1 MVPPPNSPWWVEIA
15 RMSSGDPVLVNLKSG
30 ADLYYVSGPEN
41 GWYYMSTTYG
51 LEGYIKADSISYIRH
66 LTPSETQPRTIT
78 TQLFRIRTVTVDT
91 KEMRVTVNA
100 QHVSYDLNGVLIDNV
115 KIVRKPP
122 AQALA
127 WIEQAFMIDYRG
139 TIATNM
145 VSNVHTDYSAEIS
158 GKSGMFAILDP
169 DQGVVPTF
177 DAEYRRDNWDL
188 FIMNK
193 GVGDPQGQAATI
205 QTQYFQLGNVQLLNR
220 PQVPAATMAAAGWTD
235 VGEGAATVFT
245 NSYSAGTDG
254 LEWYQ
259 NIIIHITPIRH
270 DGTVLSP
277 DALDSYVDTLLTQTT
292 VEGILNYDN
301 NNSKLVLWVQTGIT
315 NWDAA
320 YEYGDLYDDLLHR
333 LQAVYYMGETYEFPT
348 EAELQEF
355 NSAITVKGVDRGFR
369 IRYGN
374 NMRGVNWKVQGD
386 KLVTRVVPV
395 AKAADG
401 SDLYLDP
408 TRWVDSTRIS
418 DYPVIRMERLKVSGQ
433 VGKDDGTE
441 TATNWTEE
449 TLRAEMTKQAQARF
463 GVDKAD
469 QLQHEITVDFEMLGE
484 TAEYPELKQLQQVVM
499 YDTVIVIDE
508 RVGLGASVTVNE
520 IEYDIIKEK
529 ITALKLTN
537 VKPYNVKN
545 VSGFNVLVNTITGD
559 KLTDDAGDEIIVE
572 AVDIATDEAEDYT
585 NKKAAQTL
593 NQSKEYTDETTQTAK
608 SEAIS
613 AAAAN
618 VGSNHGYSTFEA
630 YIKYWVDHH

>member
-1 MVPPPNSPWWVEIA
+1 MIHVYDPGHENFQNNGDVILTPVSGSHKQIAGGSYDLTLVHPIDPEGKWAHLVPDAIIKAPVPRETIENAFSGLDVDLYRTTQQAALRSGPHEPTPITYGSWSAGTTYSPGAKVTYSNRNYQCTQFDESSGYIMVPPPNSPWWVEIA

-51 LEGYIKADSISYIRH
+51 LEGYIKADYISYIRH
-66 LTPSETQPRTIT
+66 LTPAETQPRTIT

-145 VSNVHTDYSAEIS
+145 VSNVHADYSAEIS

-188 FIMNK
+188 FVMNK
-193 GVGDPQGQAATI
+193 
-205 QTQYFQLGNVQLLNR
+205 
-220 PQVPAATMAAAGWTD
+220 
-235 VGEGAATVFT
+235 T
-245 NSYSAGTDG
+245 NT
-254 LEWYQ
+254 
-259 NIIIHITPIRH
+259 
-270 DGTVLSP
+270 
-277 DALDSYVDTLLTQTT
+277 
-292 VEGILNYDN
+292 
-301 NNSKLVLWVQTGIT
+301 
-315 NWDAA
+315 
-320 YEYGDLYDDLLHR
+320 
-333 LQAVYYMGETYEFPT
+333 
-348 EAELQEF
+348 
-355 NSAITVKGVDRGFR
+355 DRGFR

-418 DYPVIRMERLKVSGQ
+418 NYPVIRMERLKVSGQ

-441 TATNWTEE
+441 TATNWTEQ

-463 GVDKAD
+463 SVDKAD

-484 TAEYPELKQLQQVVM
+484 TAEYPEMKQLQQVVM

-537 VKPYNVKN
+537 VNPYNVKN

-559 KLTDDAGDEIIVE
+559 KLTDDAGDGIIVE
-572 AVDIATDEAEDYT
+572 AVDIATDESEDYT

-593 NQSKEYTDETTQTAK
+593 NQSKDYTDTAK
-608 SEAIS
+608 SEAID

-630 YIKYWVDHH
+630 YIKAYCDNRYERK

>member
-1 MVPPPNSPWWVEIA
+1 MIHVYDPGHENFQNNGDVILTPISGSHKQVAGGSYDLTLVHPIDPEGKWAHLVPDAIIKAPVPRETIENAFSGLDVDLYRTTQQAALRSGPHEPSTITYGSWSQGTTYSVGAKVTYDNKNYQCTSFDEGSGYVMVPPPNSPWWVEIA
-15 RMSSGDPVLVNLKSG
+15 RTAPGDPILVNLKSG
-30 ADLYYVSGPEN
+30 TDLYYVSGPSS
-41 GWYYMSTTYG
+41 GMYYMSTTYG
-51 LEGYIKADSISYIRH
+51 LEGYIKADYISYIRH
-66 LTPSETQPRTIT
+66 LTPAETKPRTIT
-78 TQLFRIRTVTVDT
+78 EQLFRIRTVTVDT

-100 QHVSYDLNGVLIDNV
+100 QHVSYDLNGVLIDRA

-122 AQALA
+122 AQALG
-127 WIEQAFMIDYRG
+127 WLESAFMIDYRG

-145 VSNVHTDYSAEIS
+145 VSNANADYSAEIA
-158 GKSGMFAILDP
+158 GKSGMYAILDP

-177 DAEYRRDNWDL
+177 DAEFRRDNWDL
-188 FIMNK
+188 FVMNK
-193 GVGDPQGQAATI
+193 
-205 QTQYFQLGNVQLLNR
+205 
-220 PQVPAATMAAAGWTD
+220 
-235 VGEGAATVFT
+235 T
-245 NSYSAGTDG
+245 NT
-254 LEWYQ
+254 
-259 NIIIHITPIRH
+259 
-270 DGTVLSP
+270 
-277 DALDSYVDTLLTQTT
+277 
-292 VEGILNYDN
+292 
-301 NNSKLVLWVQTGIT
+301 
-315 NWDAA
+315 
-320 YEYGDLYDDLLHR
+320 
-333 LQAVYYMGETYEFPT
+333 
-348 EAELQEF
+348 
-355 NSAITVKGVDRGFR
+355 DRGFR

-441 TATNWTEE
+441 TATNWTEQ

-463 GVDKAD
+463 SVDKAD

-520 IEYDIIKEK
+520 IEFDIIKEK

-537 VKPYNVKN
+537 VNPYNVKN

-572 AVDIATDEAEDYT
+572 AVDTAVDESNDYT
-585 NKKAAQTL
+585 DKKAAQTL
-593 NQSKEYTDETTQTAK
+593 NQSKDYTDTAK
-608 SEAIS
+608 SEAID

-618 VGSNHGYSTFEA
+618 VGSNHGYGTFEA
-630 YIKYWVDHH
+630 YIKAYCDNRYERR